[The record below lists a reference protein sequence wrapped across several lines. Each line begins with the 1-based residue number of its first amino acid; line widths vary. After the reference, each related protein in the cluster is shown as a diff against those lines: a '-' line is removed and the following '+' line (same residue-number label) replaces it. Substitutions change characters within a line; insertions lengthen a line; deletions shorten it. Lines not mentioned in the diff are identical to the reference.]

1 MWSGCR
7 LRATS
12 QWCCRTRNCCSSSN
26 GTLAISVSLGVQHGV
41 PLSDYTSRL
50 TGTRF
55 EPAGFTG
62 DLRLPQATSV
72 VDCIFGRLALA

>member
-1 MWSGCR
+1 M
-7 LRATS
+7 
-12 QWCCRTRNCCSSSN
+12 
-26 GTLAISVSLGVQHGV
+26 